1 MENNTLLKQDSK
13 PKRDKNETPDD
24 NSIRWF
30 LVKATIALMF
40 FNLLV
45 YVITRD
51 ATVLLENTLVG
62 VAVTAIYLFYFQK
75 K

>member
-1 MENNTLLKQDSK
+1 MENNTPLTQNGKSK
-13 PKRDKNETPDD
+13 KDKNETPDD

-40 FNLLV
+40 FDLLV
-45 YVITRD
+45 FVITRD
-51 ATVLLENTLVG
+51 ATVLLENTLIG